1 VIIQELMHGL
11 VIQSQERSRAKNLTL
26 VLNIAPEIVAV
37 ADTGLEIPNN
47 LQNCVFETFE
57 RETISGRSGGGAL
70 DLELVGRLVQLHD
83 GQVKVEPRVEIGITA
98 SCWIRDR
105 LADTQHTMVADMA

>member
-1 VIIQELMHGL
+1 M
-11 VIQSQERSRAKNLTL
+11 
-26 VLNIAPEIVAV
+26 

-70 DLELVGRLVQLHD
+70 DLEFVGRLVQLHD
-83 GQVKVEPRVEIGITA
+83 GQAKVESRVGIGTTVP
-98 SCWIRDR
+98 CWIRDR
-105 LADTQHTMVADMA
+105 LAGTQHIMATDMAKS